1 MTARISKFTRIG
13 AASLFGMAAISAGT
27 DVNASDADL
36 FRPLPA
42 EARDLKDLK
51 WQHRPVLLF
60 APSEDSADYTEQM
73 ALFRHSEAA
82 LAERDIVVL
91 SDLDPKN
98 PSPIRQT
105 FSPNGFK
112 LVLVGKD
119 GGVKLEKDTVLQPKE
134 LFAVIDRMP
143 MRQREMSE

>member
-1 MTARISKFTRIG
+1 MTARMRKFNRIG

-27 DVNASDADL
+27 DVKASDADL
-36 FRPLPA
+36 FRQLPA

-73 ALFRHSEAA
+73 ALFRHSEAG

-98 PSPIRQT
+98 PSLIRQT

-119 GGVKLEKDTVLQPKE
+119 GGVKLEKDTVLQPNE